1 MNQLVESLWR
11 LYNVKHSITKEQVLA
26 MKINNT
32 EKSYILGEKE
42 LEEVKANLPS
52 QLDGPQG
59 LFNYKYLNIWG
70 ELKNGKKQ

>member
-26 MKINNT
+26 MKITNA
-32 EKSYILGEKE
+32 EKSYILREKE

-52 QLDGPQG
+52 
-59 LFNYKYLNIWG
+59 
-70 ELKNGKKQ
+70 